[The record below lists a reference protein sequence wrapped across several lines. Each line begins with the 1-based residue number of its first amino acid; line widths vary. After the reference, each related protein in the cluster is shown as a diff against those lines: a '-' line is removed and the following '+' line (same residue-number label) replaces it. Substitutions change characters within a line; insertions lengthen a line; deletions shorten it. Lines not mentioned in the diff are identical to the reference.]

1 METGPFAE
9 VVVNVEM
16 ALSDAYHYHVP
27 ADMRRELRVGH
38 LVEVEFGRR
47 LAQGIVVAFADA
59 APVEETKPIISL
71 IDPEPVVWPWQI
83 ELARWLSRR
92 YLAPLNACFR
102 LLLPPGLTRWADV
115 TYDINPRWDGAG
127 VLTDNQRALI
137 DLLRARGDLRGRQIG
152 RSLKKKDWTL
162 AAAQLVKRNILR
174 RASVLDPPR
183 AKPKQVRTAELIA
196 GWPRIQAAAPA
207 LGRASKAAD
216 VLHHLSTLADP
227 LPAEADVLA
236 ATGATAKHL
245 DALATEGLIA
255 RSPAQ
260 TVAVPVAGRRHK
272 DLSPELAAG
281 LARLPIDPEELPPH
295 VLAGLLDAGLAR
307 IEPQP
312 ATVSLSI
319 PKRKAY
325 SHILRLRDAQT
336 YGAIL
341 DLLAREARPVNLSD
355 VYAQTGATLKHLR
368 RLAELDLVA
377 LSAAEV
383 WRDSLADRDF
393 APADPPELT
402 LDQARVWGRIKVA
415 MIEGESDDG
424 EEVWDGEVWD
434 EEEPAPADD
443 AADAT
448 DPMDAATPFLLH
460 GVTGSGKTEIYMRAI
475 DYALERGQRA
485 IVLVPEI
492 ALTPQ
497 TVRRFAAR
505 FPGRVAVLHSALS
518 DGERYDTW
526 RRARQGL
533 FDIAIGPRSALFA
546 PLPNLGVIIVDE
558 EHDASYKQTPPVPAP
573 YYHARDAAIALAGF
587 TGATVILGSAT
598 PDVVTYHRARSGRY
612 QLLELPRRIMG
623 HRQRIIGQAARLG
636 VSSRYQPLPAEAGSS
651 RAAQSGVGDIDPRH
665 MGNGKENQG
674 ETGHADVGHA
684 DVADIMQLDDALTIP
699 LPPIQLVDMRQELRA
714 GNRAVFSRALDT
726 AVTET
731 LARGEQCILFLNRR
745 GTSTFVNC
753 RDCGHVMNC
762 PRCGVPLTYHQ
773 SQFLLVCHQCGRR
786 EPNPTVCP
794 KCGSERIRFFGL
806 GTEKLAELV
815 AARWPAARLIRWDRD
830 TTAEEG
836 SHEALLAGFIERK
849 TDILVGTQMIAKGLD
864 LPFVTLVGVISAD
877 IALGLPDYNTGERV
891 FQVLAQVA
899 GRAGRGLLGG
909 RVIIQTYQPEHYA
922 IQAAADHDYAGFYLE
937 EIRFRTQRALP
948 PFRRMARLLVADP
961 VDERAKRMA
970 EDMARVLATAVRERA
985 LAATEILGPTPAFFT
1000 RLDGRYRWHIVIYS
1014 PDPHR
1019 LLDDLPIPRPWV
1031 VDIDPESTL

>member
-1 METGPFAE
+1 MDTGSFAE
-9 VVVNVEM
+9 VVVNVEV
-16 ALSDAYHYHVP
+16 ALADAYHYHIP
-27 ADMRRELRVGH
+27 ADLRAELRVGH

-47 LAQGIVVAFADA
+47 LAQGIVVAFADS
-59 APVEETKPIISL
+59 APVEETKPIIGL
-71 IDPEPVVWPWQI
+71 IDPEPVLWPWQI

-115 TYDINPRWDGAG
+115 TYDINPRWNGAG
-127 VLTDNQRALI
+127 PLTDNQRRLI
-137 DLLRARGDLRGRQIG
+137 DLLRERGDQRGRQIG
-152 RSLKKKDWTL
+152 RVMKKSEWQ
-162 AAAQLVKRNILR
+162 AAATQLVKRNILR

-183 AKPKQVRTAELIA
+183 AKPKQVRLVELTA
-196 GWPRIQAAAPA
+196 GWPRIQAAAPQ
-207 LGRASKAAD
+207 LGRASKSAD
-216 VLHHLSTLADP
+216 VLHHLATLADP

-236 ATGATAKHL
+236 ATGAAVKHL
-245 DALATEGLIA
+245 VALAGEKLIA
-255 RSPAQ
+255 RLPAQ
-260 TVAVPVAGRRHK
+260 TVALPVPGVRRK
-272 DLSPELAAG
+272 DVPAPLRTAWGQLPIAPDDLPPETLAA
-281 LARLPIDPEELPPH
+281 
-295 VLAGLLDAGLAR
+295 LLDDGLVR
-307 IEPQP
+307 LEPLP
-312 ATVSLSI
+312 ATLSLVI
-319 PKRKAY
+319 PRRVAY
-325 SHILRLRDAQT
+325 RHILRLRHAET
-336 YGAIL
+336 YGAVL
-341 DLLAREARPVNLSD
+341 DLLTREARPVAIGD
-355 VYAQTGATLKHLR
+355 VYAQTGATVKHLR

-377 LSAAEV
+377 LKATQV

-393 APADPPELT
+393 APAEPPELT

-415 MIEGESDDG
+415 MIEGEDDD
-424 EEVWDGEVWD
+424 EWD
-434 EEEPAPADD
+434 EEEADGLQGNEAGTDAGGLGGQDDD
-443 AADAT
+443 AI

-475 DYALERGQRA
+475 DYALERGQQA

-598 PDVVTYHRARSGRY
+598 PDVVTYHRARAGRY

-623 HRQRIIGQAARLG
+623 HRQRITGQAERLG
-636 VSSRYQPLPAEAGSS
+636 VTSHYQPFAPPTADRRPPTVTAQGTPTPLLPRSPAPPP
-651 RAAQSGVGDIDPRH
+651 AAPD
-665 MGNGKENQG
+665 
-674 ETGHADVGHA
+674 
-684 DVADIMQLDDALTIP
+684 DIMKLDDALTIP

-714 GNRAVFSRALDT
+714 GNRAVFSRALDA

-745 GTSTFVNC
+745 GTATFVNC

-773 SQFLLVCHQCGRR
+773 SHLLLVCHQCGRR
-786 EPNPTVCP
+786 EPNPPVCP
-794 KCGSERIRFFGL
+794 NCGSERIRFFGL

-815 AARWPAARLIRWDRD
+815 AARWPQARLIRWDRD

-948 PFRRMARLLVADP
+948 PFRRMARLLIADP
-961 VDERAKRMA
+961 VDERAKRVA
-970 EDMARVLATAVRERA
+970 EDMARVLATAVREKA